1 MAVKQSELA
10 MAVFTDCPKAF
21 DTIDFFTLLQK
32 MHSLMHFLQTFYI
45 GFSIT

>member
-10 MAVFTDCPKAF
+10 MAVFYCPKAF